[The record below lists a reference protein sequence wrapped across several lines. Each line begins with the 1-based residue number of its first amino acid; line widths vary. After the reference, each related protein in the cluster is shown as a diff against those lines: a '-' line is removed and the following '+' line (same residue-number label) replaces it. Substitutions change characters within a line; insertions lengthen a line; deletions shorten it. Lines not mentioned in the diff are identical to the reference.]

1 MLFARRKFLTRGMQ
15 LLGSALVPSSLLADL
30 LQGGPTAGG
39 ALQADDL
46 IWYSSR
52 YLTAEMPMDQLNSCI
67 TPTKN
72 FFVRNNLLM
81 PEIDLDRWRLRI
93 SGEVEKPLEFT
104 FGDLR
109 QLSTASVANTLEC
122 AGNGRAFFDPQIKA
136 VPWRRGGVGN
146 AVFRGPRMRDLL
158 EKAGLKSTAR
168 HVAFKGLDVVP
179 AGAQE
184 FIRSIPL
191 DKALDP
197 ATLVA
202 SDMNDQPLT
211 PAHGFPARALVP
223 GWVGSCSIKWLCEI
237 RVLSEEFNGFYMK
250 SAYRLPPPG
259 SSPRESRTE
268 ALKSLIV
275 KSIIAHPAENSTV
288 VLPPSGVITVSGA
301 AWAGERK
308 IKKIEI
314 SMDGARA
321 WSPAT
326 FDSEKAKYAWRLW
339 KYDWRPRPGAYVIQS
354 RATDDAGH
362 VQPAHPRWNASG
374 YLWNATDRVRVTVQ
388 AA

>member
-15 LLGSALVPSSLLADL
+15 LLGSALVPNSLLADL
-30 LQGGPTAGG
+30 LQSAPANV
-39 ALQADDL
+39 APQNDDL

-52 YLTAEMPMDQLNSCI
+52 YLTAEMPMDQLNSWI

-104 FGDLR
+104 FGDLH
-109 QLSTASVANTLEC
+109 QLSTASVTNTLEC
-122 AGNGRAFFDPQIKA
+122 AGNGRAFFDPKIKA

-184 FIRSIPL
+184 FIRSIPI

-202 SDMNDQPLT
+202 SDMNGQPLT

-223 GWVGSCSIKWLCEI
+223 GWIGSCSIKWLCEI

-288 VLPPSGVITVSGA
+288 LLPPSGVITVSGA
-301 AWAGERK
+301 AWAGERG

-314 SMDGARA
+314 STDGARA

-326 FDSEKAKYAWRLW
+326 FDSEEAKYAWRLW

-374 YLWNATDRVRVTVQ
+374 YLWNGPDHVRVTVQ